1 MTDIKEIAL
10 LLGPRRSMVGVATP
24 AIGAPADAVPLTA
37 VILNSGIVH
46 RVGPNRM
53 SVTLAR
59 ALAAN
64 GIGAVRF
71 DLSGIGDSEPR
82 TDGLPPFQA
91 CMADIR
97 EALDSLQATRRVTR
111 VVLIGLCSG
120 ADQSLVYSPDDPRVV
135 GAVLIDPSIPTTR
148 RFWVHYYR
156 RQATNL
162 ESWRR
167 LAWDPN
173 SRWRSMAR
181 RIVGDQSR
189 TDGQRTSEDTPRGPR
204 RFQDE
209 PEVRAFLSEAYRR
222 VLEARVQLLAIT
234 TGERTYREQLLHAFP
249 DVPFNVRLRLEHF
262 EDADHVFSSLPIRQ
276 RAIHLIVEWVQQ
288 LQRSQ
293 SLALTR
299 QRPSSM
305 EQAG

>member
-24 AIGAPADAVPLTA
+24 AIGVPPDAEALTA

-46 RVGPNRM
+46 RVGANRM
-53 SVTLAR
+53 SVMLAR
-59 ALAAN
+59 AMAAR

-82 TDGLPPFQA
+82 TDDLPPLPA
-91 CMADIR
+91 SLADIR
-97 EALDSLQATRRVTR
+97 EALDSLQKTRRITR

-120 ADQSLVYSPDDPRVV
+120 ADQSILYDPADPRVV
-135 GAVLIDPSIPTTR
+135 GVVLIDPSIPSTK

-173 SRWRSMAR
+173 SRWRAMAR
-181 RIVGDQSR
+181 GFLGDQPASGASDGSR
-189 TDGQRTSEDTPRGPR
+189 TARGHYR
-204 RFQDE
+204 IQDQ
-209 PEVRAFLSEAYRR
+209 PEARAYLNQAYRR
-222 VLEARVQLLAIT
+222 ALEAGRQLLTIT
-234 TGERTYREQLLHAFP
+234 TGARTYPEQLLHAFP
-249 DVPFNVRLRLEHF
+249 DVPFNEQLRLEHF
-262 EDADHVFSSLPIRQ
+262 EDADHVFNSLPVRQ
-276 RAIHLIVEWVQQ
+276 RAIDTIVDWVAKLQSVQQ
-288 LQRSQ
+288 
-293 SLALTR
+293 
-299 QRPSSM
+299 SSVPVRRGPATM